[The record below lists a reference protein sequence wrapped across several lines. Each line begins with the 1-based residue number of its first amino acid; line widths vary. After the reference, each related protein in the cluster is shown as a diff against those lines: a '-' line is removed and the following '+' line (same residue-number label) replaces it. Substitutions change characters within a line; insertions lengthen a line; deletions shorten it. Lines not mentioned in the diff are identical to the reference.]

1 MANNV
6 TLGHMWAGI
15 CVCHKTPV
23 GMAGF
28 VITGSGNVIAE
39 GSGKARLGDITIGF
53 CGHAGVIVTSSNLSI
68 VNGMGDARLGDM
80 VAGCNIGALITST
93 ATILTE

>member
-28 VITGSGNVIAE
+28 VITGSGDVIAE
-39 GSGKARLGDITIGF
+39 GSGKARLGDLTIGF
-53 CGHAGVIVTSSNLSI
+53 CGHVGVIVSGSGISI
-68 VNGMGDARLGDM
+68 VNGMPDARLGDA

-93 ATILTE
+93 ATITTE